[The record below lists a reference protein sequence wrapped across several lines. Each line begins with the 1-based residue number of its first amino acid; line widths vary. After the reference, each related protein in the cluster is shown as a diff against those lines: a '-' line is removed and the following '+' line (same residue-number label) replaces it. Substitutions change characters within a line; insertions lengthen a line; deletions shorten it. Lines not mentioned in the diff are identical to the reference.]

1 VEPAGWRSLESE
13 IIRNKNGYYRLHAL
27 KHVNA
32 LQKSPLTLA
41 FFAEG

>member
-1 VEPAGWRSLESE
+1 MGIVESE
-13 IIRNKNGYYRLHAL
+13 FVRNKNGYFRLHAL

-32 LQKSPLTLA
+32 LQKLPLTLA